1 MPKYLGLEA
10 GRIEIELW
18 IIRTLQTVSNKWNSI
33 FATRQ
38 CCLHLFQTKVM
49 PGKHSSLESCF
60 QCCPAKLSIFPCS
73 NSKSSHQAHRHV
85 QTYDTY
91 WTTSI
96 KGEKGVF
103 FHTVIIQFHFGL
115 VSPIPFHPLTI
126 LSYCLIRF
134 TYDQIGNKK
143 PLIIRLKCN
152 TGQDLQHTKSHNY
165 DLMDKQKR
173 FYLCKSNMAFC
184 KNNYQS
190 SSP

>member
-1 MPKYLGLEA
+1 MEFYFCYKAMLP
-10 GRIEIELW
+10 
-18 IIRTLQTVSNKWNSI
+18 TPFSNESNAWK
-33 FATRQ
+33 T
-38 CCLHLFQTKVM
+38 FQF
-49 PGKHSSLESCF
+49 GSCF

-103 FHTVIIQFHFGL
+103 FHTVIIQFHIGL
-115 VSPIPFHPLTI
+115 VSPILFHPLTI

-134 TYDQIGNKK
+134 TYDQIWNKK
-143 PLIIRLKCN
+143 RLIIRLKCN
-152 TGQDLQHTKSHNY
+152 TGQDLHHTKLHNY